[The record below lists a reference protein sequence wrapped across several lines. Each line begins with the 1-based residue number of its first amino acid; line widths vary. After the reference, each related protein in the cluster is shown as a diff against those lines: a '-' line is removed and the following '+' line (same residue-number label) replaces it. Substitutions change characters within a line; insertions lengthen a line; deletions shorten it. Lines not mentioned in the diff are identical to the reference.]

1 MADWKLPVSFNPSYH
16 RFAYGLVYQPGAEQ
30 NHPNFS
36 SWTEAT
42 YNPGVSAS
50 YYSQAQPQHQSPS
63 WTPEQNNAGTSNGQ
77 YPGSVACLG
86 DPHSHTQ
93 SGRLFISN
101 NRAPHDPQTETERPS
116 SDTQS
121 DSETHTS
128 PDSLSFAN
136 DREAHNSQA
145 NHTTWVRNEL
155 ETASGS
161 PNGSEHV
168 SSSPPEEFRTLQV
181 MGSEDC
187 TLQSLPPSSLEKVD
201 KNIPKQKARTAFST
215 GQMGALTHRFNMQKY
230 LTPAEMKTLSGLTG
244 LTYKQVKTWF
254 QNRRMKLKRHQKDDS
269 WAPPGYPNP
278 GYPNMPQ
285 RPQFQGE
292 PQAQIQDHTIAQQF
306 RETML
311 RKSPQQNLPYYA
323 VGYPRPSSPP
333 QPPARPLG
341 IWPLP
346 PAVTHE
352 YPNGYSTV
360 SVNHHTSSN
369 SDDWKVMSP
378 IHMTVAQV

>member
-1 MADWKLPVSFNPSYH
+1 MADWKVPVSFNPSYH
-16 RFAYGLVYQPGAEQ
+16 AFAYGLVYQPGAEQ

-50 YYSQAQPQHQSPS
+50 YYSQAPPQHQSLS
-63 WTPEQNNAGTSNGQ
+63 WSPEQNNAGTSNGQ
-77 YPGSVACLG
+77 YPGSVVCLG
-86 DPHSHTQ
+86 DPHCHTQ

-128 PDSLSFAN
+128 PDSLSSSN
-136 DREAHNSQA
+136 DREEYNPQA
-145 NHTTWVRNEL
+145 NHTTWVRSEL

-161 PNGSEHV
+161 PN
-168 SSSPPEEFRTLQV
+168 SS
-181 MGSEDC
+181 
-187 TLQSLPPSSLEKVD
+187 
-201 KNIPKQKARTAFST
+201 
-215 GQMGALTHRFNMQKY
+215 QMDALTHRFNMQKY
-230 LTPAEMKTLSGLTG
+230 LTPAEMKTLAGLTG

-269 WAPPGYPNP
+269 WASLGYPNP

-292 PQAQIQDHTIAQQF
+292 SQAQIQDHTIAQQF

-311 RKSPQQNLPYYA
+311 RKRSQQNLPYYA
-323 VGYPRPSSPP
+323 VGYPQPSSPP
-333 QPPARPLG
+333 QPPARPPG

-346 PAVTHE
+346 PAVTHHE

-360 SVNHHTSSN
+360 SANHHTSIN

-378 IHMTVAQV
+378 MHKSSQ

>member
-1 MADWKLPVSFNPSYH
+1 MADWKVPVSFNPSYH
-16 RFAYGLVYQPGAEQ
+16 AFAYGLVYQPGAEQ

-50 YYSQAQPQHQSPS
+50 YYSQAPPQHQSPS
-63 WTPEQNNAGTSNGQ
+63 WSPEQNNAGTSNGQ
-77 YPGSVACLG
+77 YPGSVVCLG
-86 DPHSHTQ
+86 DPHCHTQ

-128 PDSLSFAN
+128 PDSLSSSN
-136 DREAHNSQA
+136 DREEYNPQA
-145 NHTTWVRNEL
+145 NHTTWVRSEL

-161 PNGSEHV
+161 PNSSENV
-168 SSSPPEEFRTLQV
+168 SSSHPEEFKSLQV

-187 TLQSLPPSSLEKVD
+187 TLQSLPPSSPEKVD
-201 KNIPKQKARTAFST
+201 KNIPKQKARITFST
-215 GQMGALTHRFNMQKY
+215 GQMDALTHRFNMQKY
-230 LTPAEMKTLSGLTG
+230 LTPAEMKTLAGLTG

-269 WAPPGYPNP
+269 WASLGYPNP

-285 RPQFQGE
+285 RPQVKQELGE
-292 PQAQIQDHTIAQQF
+292 NHKQLLSANTAGISGRI
-306 RETML
+306 
-311 RKSPQQNLPYYA
+311 
-323 VGYPRPSSPP
+323 PSTDPGP
-333 QPPARPLG
+333 
-341 IWPLP
+341 
-346 PAVTHE
+346 HHC
-352 YPNGYSTV
+352 STV
-360 SVNHHTSSN
+360 SRDHVKEAFSTEPALLCCWVSSAIL
-369 SDDWKVMSP
+369 SP
-378 IHMTVAQV
+378 PAPCKAPGHLAPAPSCDPP

>member
-1 MADWKLPVSFNPSYH
+1 MADWKVPVSFNPSYH
-16 RFAYGLVYQPGAEQ
+16 AFTYGLVYQPGAEQ

-42 YNPGVSAS
+42 YNSGVSAS

-63 WTPEQNNAGTSNGQ
+63 WSPELNNAGTSNGQ
-77 YPGSVACLG
+77 YPGSVLCLG

-101 NRAPHDPQTETERPS
+101 NRAPHDPQTETERLS

-121 DSETHTS
+121 DSETYTS
-128 PDSLSFAN
+128 PESLSSVN
-136 DREAHNSQA
+136 DREEYNPQA

-161 PNGSEHV
+161 PISNEHV
-168 SSSPPEEFRTLQV
+168 SSSHPEEFRSPHV

-187 TLQSLPPSSLEKVD
+187 TLQSLPPSSPEKVD

-215 GQMGALTHRFNMQKY
+215 GQMDALTHRFNMQKY
-230 LTPAEMKTLSGLTG
+230 LTPAEMKTLARLTG

-269 WAPPGYPNP
+269 WASPGYPIP
-278 GYPNMPQ
+278 GYHNMPQ
-285 RPQFQGE
+285 RPQFQGK

-311 RKSPQQNLPYYA
+311 RRSPQHNLPYYA
-323 VGYPRPSSPP
+323 VGYPQLSSPP
-333 QPPARPLG
+333 QPPARPPG

-346 PAVTHE
+346 PAVTHHE

-360 SVNHHTSSN
+360 SANHYTSIN

-378 IHMTVAQV
+378 MHKSSQ

>member
-1 MADWKLPVSFNPSYH
+1 MADWKVPVSFNPSYH
-16 RFAYGLVYQPGAEQ
+16 AFAYGLVYQPGAEQ

-42 YNPGVSAS
+42 CNPGVSAS
-50 YYSQAQPQHQSPS
+50 YYSQALPQHQSPS
-63 WTPEQNNAGTSNGQ
+63 WSPEQNNAGTSNGQ
-77 YPGSVACLG
+77 YPGSVVCLG
-86 DPHSHTQ
+86 DPHCHTQ

-116 SDTQS
+116 SDTQR

-128 PDSLSFAN
+128 PDYLSSSN
-136 DREAHNSQA
+136 DQEEYDPQA
-145 NHTTWVRNEL
+145 NHTTWVRSEL

-161 PNGSEHV
+161 PNSSENV
-168 SSSPPEEFRTLQV
+168 SSSHPEEFKSLQV
-181 MGSEDC
+181 RGSEDC
-187 TLQSLPPSSLEKVD
+187 TLQSLPPSSPEKVD
-201 KNIPKQKARTAFST
+201 KNIPKQQKARITFST
-215 GQMGALTHRFNMQKY
+215 GQMDALTHRFNMQKY
-230 LTPAEMKTLSGLTG
+230 LTPAEMKTLAGLTG

-269 WAPPGYPNP
+269 WASLGYPNP

-292 PQAQIQDHTIAQQF
+292 PQAQIQQF

-311 RKSPQQNLPYYA
+311 RKRSQQNLPYYA
-323 VGYPRPSSPP
+323 VGYPQPSSPP
-333 QPPARPLG
+333 QPPARPPG

-346 PAVTHE
+346 PAVTHHE

-360 SVNHHTSSN
+360 SANHHTSIN
-369 SDDWKVMSP
+369 SDDWKVLSP
-378 IHMTVAQV
+378 MHKSSQ